1 MHTAAPAASGPACGA
16 VAGRYHLMLLP
27 TLDLRILAAVA
38 DVPPATWDALLAH
51 EPAAA
56 SPFVRHA
63 FLDALE
69 SSGCAS
75 ARTGWRP
82 RHLTLWRGERL
93 VAAAPAYVRHGSDG
107 DFSRDWEWAAAAER
121 AGLGYYPK
129 LLLAVPFTPA
139 SGRRLLVAAGEPR
152 ERAVAALVAGARALA
167 DDEGLRSIHVLFA
180 QEDEA
185 ASLERAGLALRV
197 DFQYHW
203 RNAGYRTFDDFLAR
217 FSSKRRNALKRERA
231 APARQGLTLRTV
243 TGAELS
249 ADARGWARDMF
260 DLHRRSVDRMAWG
273 MRWVNRGFYERALAG
288 MPDALEIV
296 EARREG
302 RLVAAAF
309 NGVSTARLYGRY
321 WGCREDHPFLH
332 FNVCLYHSVESCI
345 RRGLQAFEG
354 GAGGDHKLAR
364 GFEPTLTS
372 SAHLFLDARLD
383 APLRR
388 HLALEARERRA
399 ALGRWR
405 ADAPVLKVVEDDGER
420 PTGG

>member
-1 MHTAAPAASGPACGA
+1 MPHAA
-16 VAGRYHLMLLP
+16 
-27 TLDLRILAAVA
+27 
-38 DVPPATWDALLAH
+38 WDALLAH

-69 SSGCAS
+69 GSGCATT
-75 ARTGWRP
+75 RTGWTP
-82 RHLTLWRGERL
+82 RHLTLWRGDRL
-93 VAAAPAYVRHGSDG
+93 VGAAPAYVRHGSDG

-121 AGLGYYPK
+121 SGLGYYPK
-129 LLLAVPFTPA
+129 LLLAVPFTPVT
-139 SGRRLLVAAGEPR
+139 GRRLLVAAGEPR
-152 ERAVAALVAGARALA
+152 ANAVAALLAGARALA
-167 DDEGLRSIHVLFA
+167 EAEGLRSIHVLFA

-185 ASLERAGLALRV
+185 NLLERAGLALRV

-203 RNAGYRTFDDFLAR
+203 RNVGYRTFDDFLAR
-217 FSSKRRNALKRERA
+217 FTSKRRNALKRERA
-231 APARQGLTLRTV
+231 APARQGIALRTV

-249 ADARGWARDMF
+249 ADARSWAREMF
-260 DLHRRSVDRMAWG
+260 DLHRRSVDRLAWG
-273 MRWVNRGFYERALAG
+273 MRWVNRGFYERALSG
-288 MPDALEIV
+288 MPDALQIV

-302 RLVAAAF
+302 RLIAAAF

-332 FNVCLYHSVESCI
+332 FNVCLYHSVEACI
-345 RRGLQAFEG
+345 RNGLQAFEG
-354 GAGGDHKLAR
+354 GAGGDHKLVR
-364 GFEPTLTS
+364 GFEPALTH

-388 HLALEARERRA
+388 HVAMEARERRA
-399 ALGRWR
+399 ALERWQ

-420 PTGG
+420 PSGA